1 MAIDIL
7 SAAAP
12 FYLLRPLSA
21 VHTPSAKVYNRE
33 LASWGMQ
40 LYTGT
45 LATVI
50 YSVIVVLSLRFLLP
64 RVMVMY
70 FAGIPTLEPA
80 YGASYAAILPLTLQ
94 FGAAASLLIYA
105 PFATTG
111 KAAEDDKIDEFDP
124 ATATLGETVAWN
136 FLGYTAKTRVIVRRT
151 AVVVLVTC
159 INTYLACTMTIF
171 GIEPAGAAAY
181 AAVWASAALLSG
193 LGLAFVGGI

>member
-1 MAIDIL
+1 M
-7 SAAAP
+7 P

-40 LYTGT
+40 LYTGA
-45 LATVI
+45 LSTVI

-64 RVMVMY
+64 RVMVIY
-70 FAGIPTLEPA
+70 FSGLPSLEPA
-80 YGASYAAILPLTLQ
+80 YGASYLSVLPLTLQ

-111 KAAEDDKIDEFDP
+111 RVAEDDRISEFDP
-124 ATATLGETVAWN
+124 AAATLRETVTWN

-151 AVVVLVTC
+151 AVAVLVTGV
-159 INTYLACTMTIF
+159 NTYLACSMTIF
-171 GIEPAGAAAY
+171 GIEPAGATAY
-181 AAVWASAALLSG
+181 AAVWATAALLSG
-193 LGLAFVGGI
+193 LGLAFVGGN